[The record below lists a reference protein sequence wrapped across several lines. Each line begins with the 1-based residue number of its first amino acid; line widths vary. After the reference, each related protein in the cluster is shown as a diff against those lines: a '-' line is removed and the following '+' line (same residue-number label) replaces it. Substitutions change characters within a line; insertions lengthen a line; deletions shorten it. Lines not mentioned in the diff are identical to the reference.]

1 MRGLLHALPGL
12 RAAERTDGAAHF
24 ELLAALDGGQAQ
36 GVELAVLGVEY
47 LAVLPHVLAL
57 GLLRVLDDAQAHH
70 GLVLQLIAAFGALGG
85 LIFGIDPTTV
95 ILKYV
100 LPVMGGGNGAGAV
113 PMSEIYEKVTNILS
127 EEFVYP
133 SDIITALQA
142 DEETWQNFQQF
153 SESYKRIRV
162 AFVHDSRN
170 RPEFFE
176 KRLANLLKMTKQ
188 NKKIIGHGG
197 IDKYY

>member
-1 MRGLLHALPGL
+1 MQITTALYFASRQPWREWLSENFRTEKEIWLIYPNKSTGKPCILYNDAVEEALCFGWIDSTMKKYDETHAAQRFTPRNPKSSYSQPNKERLRWLAENNLLHP
-12 RAAERTDGAAHF
+12 
-24 ELLAALDGGQAQ
+24 
-36 GVELAVLGVEY
+36 
-47 LAVLPHVLAL
+47 
-57 GLLRVLDDAQAHH
+57 
-70 GLVLQLIAAFGALGG
+70 
-85 LIFGIDPTTV
+85 
-95 ILKYV
+95 
-100 LPVMGGGNGAGAV
+100 
-113 PMSEIYEKVTNILS
+113 EIHQKVTNILS
-127 EEFVYP
+127 EKFVYP

-176 KRLANLLKMTKQ
+176 KRLANLLKMNKQ